1 MKHFIFKVENLT
13 KNPSIYGGRRQEA
26 TIYQVKNNKLYY
38 IGKTQ
43 WHTASYRGAESCV
56 NEYLLENKII
66 PKTWS
71 TIEGDWCEKYKC
83 KGGYYTPYYFTN
95 EKYEIKEV

>member
-26 TIYQVKNNKLYY
+26 TIYQIKNNELYY

-43 WHTASYRGAESCV
+43 WHTSSYRGAESCV

-71 TIEGDWCEKYKC
+71 TIEGDWCEKHKC
-83 KGGYYTPYYFTN
+83 KGGYYTPYYFKN
-95 EKYEIKEV
+95 EKYEIKEI